1 MTNSILISNNKLKY
15 VVVKGNSVGS
25 ELLSVYLYNSKFFFL
40 IKVKETTLFCNN
52 NSGDLTLSTGHLSK
66 LTTLKRLN
74 ESWVYSKLNNL
85 LFSWDSYYFNKL
97 IIDGKAYRITK
108 YRRSNFK
115 LLFGRSHRTLVITRG
130 LFLRKKKKI
139 KKKFMFF
146 GLNPRYVHRAST
158 IAKNIRPNDMYT
170 NRGIRYSK
178 EINRRKLGKKGSS
191 SVL

>member
-66 LTTLKRLN
+66 LTALKRLN

-85 LFSWDSYYFNKL
+85 LFS
-97 IIDGKAYRITK
+97 
-108 YRRSNFK
+108 
-115 LLFGRSHRTLVITRG
+115 
-130 LFLRKKKKI
+130 
-139 KKKFMFF
+139 
-146 GLNPRYVHRAST
+146 
-158 IAKNIRPNDMYT
+158 
-170 NRGIRYSK
+170 
-178 EINRRKLGKKGSS
+178 
-191 SVL
+191 